1 MPCVRAGGLTKRSFH
16 PHDPYDLL
24 GGARHI
30 GGRIGQQ
37 VVEARSAGRDAENR
51 VDAAR
56 GTSAGHIAHVH
67 TETAFDQTRE
77 MRQGG
82 VQRGDI
88 IGAGPF
94 CGPNTALV
102 PVGPVSGLVTSQAAM
117 MDTLPMSGSIVV
129 MSMTDTSAKAA
140 PPRPSSSPFASRR
153 RTPRDCRRP
162 APASLVGG
170 AAAETDDD
178 SSNAKTGGGEQQFAG
193 TIG

>member
-16 PHDPYDLL
+16 PHDPHDLL

-37 VVEARSAGRDAENR
+37 VVEARSAGCDAENR

-67 TETAFDQTRE
+67 AEAAFDQTRE
-77 MRQGG
+77 MRAKAASN
-82 VQRGDI
+82 V
-88 IGAGPF
+88 ATSSAPAPF
-94 CGPNTALV
+94 CGPNTALA

-117 MDTLPMSGSIVV
+117 MDTFPMTGSIVV

-153 RTPRDCRRP
+153 RTPRDCRSRCRRHWWRCRR
-162 APASLVGG
+162 
-170 AAAETDDD
+170 DRR
-178 SSNAKTGGGEQQFAG
+178 
-193 TIG
+193 